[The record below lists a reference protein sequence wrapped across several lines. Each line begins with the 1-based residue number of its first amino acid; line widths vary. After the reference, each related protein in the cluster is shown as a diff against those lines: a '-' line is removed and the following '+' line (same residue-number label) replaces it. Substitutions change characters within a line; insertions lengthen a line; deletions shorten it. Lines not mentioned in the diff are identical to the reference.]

1 MFNKFDLNKLLE
13 PTTSEEIISQ
23 VAFDI
28 KEIQQLLEKLEIKG
42 LFIWKI
48 N

>member
-1 MFNKFDLNKLLE
+1 MFDKFDLNKLLE

-28 KEIQQLLEKLEIKG
+28 KEIQDLLNKLNIKG
-42 LFIWKI
+42 VFI
-48 N
+48 